1 MKLAAIDI
9 GTNSIH
15 MIVVKVLDRR
25 NFEVIDREKT
35 MAKLGVGV
43 FATNRLSDRAFKLGI
58 ETIERY
64 VQLANQLG
72 VDEIITAATSAIRE
86 ARNGEDFLR
95 ELVRRTQLRPRMISG
110 KEEARLIFLAVRNAI
125 ALESDNALVLDIGG
139 GSTEAVVGNRKEV
152 LFGTSMQLGV
162 LRLLDMFESEK
173 SVGKEARGVLEAHI
187 RFVAQPVLEQAKA
200 IGFTQVVGTSG
211 TIRTMGEAAY
221 VSKHSQSL
229 NSVNAEVVALEDL
242 QKMTDR
248 LIELKPEKRS
258 EIEGISEKR
267 TDAIHLGG
275 VLLCELLALAG
286 VEKITLCDA
295 SLREG
300 LILDYLARH
309 SEEVDALNHDKDLR
323 HRKAAQL
330 VSKYA
335 SDWEKNSHI
344 ANLATQLFDQTASL
358 HKLGELEKGVL
369 EYAALV
375 HDIGLYVAHSGYHK
389 TSRYIL
395 RKSDPRGF
403 NDEEMLLIG
412 HVARYH
418 RRARPKKKHS
428 KFKQL
433 SDRHR
438 RVVQVLAGLLRIA
451 VGLERSQSQLV
462 EKVSCKISD
471 DQLEIVAIG
480 RGDLSI
486 EIWAAQ
492 SDRAVLEDALDR
504 KVVISASSETT

>member
-323 HRKAAQL
+323 HRKATQL